1 MDVAMIL
8 LLPHWD
14 EPLRKGIKI
23 TAIVFIAI
31 AVLLFLIDLL
41 VYYKKFPGLY

>member
-1 MDVAMIL
+1 MDIAMVL

-23 TAIVFIAI
+23 A
-31 AVLLFLIDLL
+31 AVVLIMVAALLFLIDLL
-41 VYYKKFPGLY
+41 VYYKTFSGL